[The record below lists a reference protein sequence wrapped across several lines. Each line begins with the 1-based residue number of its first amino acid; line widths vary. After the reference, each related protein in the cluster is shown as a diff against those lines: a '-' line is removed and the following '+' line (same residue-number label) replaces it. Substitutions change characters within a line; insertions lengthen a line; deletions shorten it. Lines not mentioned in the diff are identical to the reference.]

1 MKLTMRVLHSMR
13 IMIDLAQ
20 QGERTSLK
28 QLAEHQDI
36 NQKYGELVVADL
48 IRAELIKSIRGRR
61 GGYLLGK
68 PAGQITLGD
77 IVRAVN
83 IPHAKSEDPRD
94 AAIEKAFE
102 RARTAMWEALDEV
115 TLADAARG

>member
-1 MKLTMRVLHSMR
+1 MR